1 VRSRRP
7 LLLFVVALAIA
18 APAAQDRSVHEAPR
32 FRSRVDVVSVTMTVR
47 DAEGHLVTDLPRDA
61 FEVYEDGNRQAI
73 TQFTSERIPISLGML
88 LDVSDSMYGRRMQDA
103 RSAVERFLFELLDP
117 ADEFFILAFNHQPS
131 VLTGWTKTT
140 AVIRRALD
148 GLRAFGGTAIY
159 DAVLASLP
167 IVETRSEERTA
178 LVLISDGAD
187 TASDATLRHVRSAL
201 LRSDAFVYAIA
212 INPPESR
219 PINTQV
225 NPTALREITD
235 GSGGRTEVVR
245 DTADLVAATSSIAEE
260 LNHQYVLGYNS
271 PHGADGKYHAIRVR
285 VRDRNHR
292 VRARN
297 GYVAE

>member
-1 VRSRRP
+1 MRSFRP
-7 LLLFVVALAIA
+7 VVLFAVALASA
-18 APAAQDRSVHEAPR
+18 PPAAQDGIVREAPR
-32 FRSRVDVVSVTMTVR
+32 FRSRVEVISVTMTVR
-47 DAEGHLVTDLPRDA
+47 DAEGRLVTDLPREA

-73 TQFTSERIPISLGML
+73 TQFTSERVPISLGML
-88 LDVSDSMYGRRMQDA
+88 LDVSDSMYGQRMQDA

-117 ADEFFILAFNHQPS
+117 ADEFLIVAFNHQPH
-131 VLTGWTKTT
+131 VLTSWTKTT
-140 AVIRRALD
+140 AVIRRALN

-167 IVETRSEERTA
+167 IVEARSEERTA

-245 DTADLVAATSSIAEE
+245 DRTDLVAATASIAEE

-271 PHGADGKYHAIRVR
+271 PHGPDGKYHAIRVR
-285 VRDRNHR
+285 VRDPSHR